1 MKKRMKQLCALM
13 LAGAMVLGAAGCGG
27 NSSSSAETDS
37 GEGSVAAAAD
47 NTMYISVEQEST
59 STDKVEFP
67 WYNLRLPCILMYRGL
82 VLANPAETEF
92 TGDLAESW

>member
-37 GEGSVAAAAD
+37 GEGSAAAAAD

-59 STDKVEFP
+59 STVQP
-67 WYNLRLPCILMYRGL
+67 
-82 VLANPAETEF
+82 ETSLYP
-92 TGDLAESW
+92 DVQRACSC